1 MVVVQKQNCAFVTFS
16 QREAAEAAAEGSYGK
31 LIIKGKK
38 LKVMWGKPQG
48 AIPTPS
54 LGSTTELTPVPG
66 LPPAG
71 RSPALNQ

>member
-1 MVVVQKQNCAFVTFS
+1 MKVYVCTYVPLLLPRLQ
-16 QREAAEAAAEGSYGK
+16 AAEGSYGK